1 MSSTAPLVGPHT
13 AFFYGTLMAPKVLRR
28 VCYGPHARETATST
42 AITVRPALLQSYRR
56 HRVLGAEYPAI
67 VPHKSSTVRGTLVE
81 GLTDGDIW
89 RLDIFEG
96 DEYERKK
103 VSVRVITSEEQGTG
117 EPSEEQL
124 GDAIQ
129 AESYIWNSRK
139 DQLEDKEWDFDE
151 FMREKMVNWAGE
163 EGKTRDD
170 MKGEFD
176 LVDKSLKQYFQAD
189 SSCDET
195 EVDEAVEAHQRDP
208 MGGRGVNG
216 SIGKA
221 VEESQKE
228 KEALKS
234 AA

>member
-1 MSSTAPLVGPHT
+1 MSSTTPLIGPHT

-28 VCYGPHARETATST
+28 VCHGPHARESATSS
-42 AITVRPALLQSYRR
+42 AITVRPALLKSYRR

-67 VPHKSSTVRGTLVE
+67 VPHQPSTVRGTLVE

-96 DEYERKK
+96 DEYERKR

-124 GDAIQ
+124 GSEIQ
-129 AESYIWNSRK
+129 AESYIWIAGE
-139 DQLEDKEWDFDE
+139 DQLEDEEWDFEE
-151 FMREKMVNWAGE
+151 FMREKMVYWAGE

-170 MKGEFD
+170 MRGEFD
-176 LVDKSLKQYFQAD
+176 LVDESMKQYCPAD

-195 EVDEAVEAHQRDP
+195 EVDEAVEAKERDP

-234 AA
+234 AV

>member
-1 MSSTAPLVGPHT
+1 
-13 AFFYGTLMAPKVLRR
+13 MAPKVLRR
-28 VCYGPHARETATST
+28 VCHGPHAHESATST
-42 AITVRPALLQSYRR
+42 VITVRPALLKSHRR

-67 VPHKSSTVRGTLVE
+67 VPHESSTVRGTLVE

-117 EPSEEQL
+117 GEPSEGQL
-124 GDAIQ
+124 GNEIE
-129 AESYIWNSRK
+129 AESYIWIAGEH
-139 DQLEDKEWDFDE
+139 QLEDEEWDFDE
-151 FMREKMVNWAGE
+151 FMREKMVYWAGE
-163 EGKTRDD
+163 QGETRDD
-170 MKGEFD
+170 MRGEFD
-176 LVDKSLKQYFQAD
+176 LVDESMKQYLQAD

-195 EVDEAVEAHQRDP
+195 EVDEAAEARERDP
-208 MGGRGVNG
+208 MGGRGING

-221 VEESQKE
+221 VKESQKE

-234 AA
+234 AV